1 MFTVSSWI
9 DEELIAQVYP
19 YINLGIGY
27 KVVFAKRAAVPVRS
41 FSAQC
46 TLTYSGGLNIIENFI
61 VRAAAFS
68 FTVEEFIEFTSGDL
82 DIAEYLI
89 QRLTKVDLIY
99 QNEDGALLLA
109 DKGKDLY
116 ERLQKEENRI
126 KRLLGIRTT
135 SQGRFNCYP
144 PQMVLYPSASRTLSF

>member
-41 FSAQC
+41 LSAQC

-61 VRAAAFS
+61 IRAAAFS
-68 FTVEEFIEFTSGDL
+68 FTVEEFIEFTSVDL

-99 QNEDGALLLA
+99 QNEDGALLLT

-116 ERLQKEENRI
+116 ERLQKEE
-126 KRLLGIRTT
+126 K
-135 SQGRFNCYP
+135 SDKEDQVHKC
-144 PQMVLYPSASRTLSF
+144 V